1 MVSEMPWIQD
11 SEVDNEMILKGSLF
25 YLFFFGFNLLSD
37 HLFSGNGMDSVD
49 YEARFLI
56 LKEDR
61 QDEICRYL
69 NFLDPV
75 SFVFE

>member
-1 MVSEMPWIQD
+1 
-11 SEVDNEMILKGSLF
+11 MILLN
-25 YLFFFGFNLLSD
+25 YFGFNLLSD
-37 HLFSGNGMDSVD
+37 PLFSGNGMDSVD

-61 QDEICRYL
+61 QDVICRYL

-75 SFVFE
+75 SFVFECCLSDELFFVPGSGPAF

>member
-1 MVSEMPWIQD
+1 
-11 SEVDNEMILKGSLF
+11 
-25 YLFFFGFNLLSD
+25 
-37 HLFSGNGMDSVD
+37 MDSVD
-49 YEARFLI
+49 CEARFLI

-61 QDEICRYL
+61 QDGIWRYL

>member
-1 MVSEMPWIQD
+1 
-11 SEVDNEMILKGSLF
+11 
-25 YLFFFGFNLLSD
+25 
-37 HLFSGNGMDSVD
+37 MDSVD

-61 QDEICRYL
+61 QDVICRYL

-75 SFVFE
+75 SFVFECCLSDELFFVPGSGPAF

>member
-1 MVSEMPWIQD
+1 
-11 SEVDNEMILKGSLF
+11 
-25 YLFFFGFNLLSD
+25 
-37 HLFSGNGMDSVD
+37 MDSVD
-49 YEARFLI
+49 CEARFLI

-61 QDEICRYL
+61 QDGICRYL

>member
-1 MVSEMPWIQD
+1 M
-11 SEVDNEMILKGSLF
+11 N
-25 YLFFFGFNLLSD
+25 YFGFNLIHD
-37 HLFSGNGMDSVD
+37 RLFSGNGMDSVD

-61 QDEICRYL
+61 QDGIWK
-69 NFLDPV
+69 FLYSRDPV

>member
-1 MVSEMPWIQD
+1 ML
-11 SEVDNEMILKGSLF
+11 ILLN
-25 YLFFFGFNLLSD
+25 YFGFNLIHDRL
-37 HLFSGNGMDSVD
+37 LSGNGMDSVD

-61 QDEICRYL
+61 QDGIWK
-69 NFLDPV
+69 FLYSRDPV

>member
-1 MVSEMPWIQD
+1 
-11 SEVDNEMILKGSLF
+11 
-25 YLFFFGFNLLSD
+25 
-37 HLFSGNGMDSVD
+37 MDSVD

-61 QDEICRYL
+61 LDGIWK
-69 NFLDPV
+69 FLYSQDPV

>member
-1 MVSEMPWIQD
+1 M
-11 SEVDNEMILKGSLF
+11 N
-25 YLFFFGFNLLSD
+25 YFGFNLLSD
-37 HLFSGNGMDSVD
+37 RLFSGNGMDSVD

-61 QDEICRYL
+61 QDGIWKYL

>member
-1 MVSEMPWIQD
+1 ML
-11 SEVDNEMILKGSLF
+11 ILLN
-25 YLFFFGFNLLSD
+25 YFGFNLIHDRL
-37 HLFSGNGMDSVD
+37 LSGNGMDSVD

-61 QDEICRYL
+61 QDGIWKSL

>member
-1 MVSEMPWIQD
+1 
-11 SEVDNEMILKGSLF
+11 
-25 YLFFFGFNLLSD
+25 
-37 HLFSGNGMDSVD
+37 MDSVD

-61 QDEICRYL
+61 QDGIWK
-69 NFLDPV
+69 FLYFRDPV

>member
-1 MVSEMPWIQD
+1 
-11 SEVDNEMILKGSLF
+11 
-25 YLFFFGFNLLSD
+25 
-37 HLFSGNGMDSVD
+37 MDSVD

-61 QDEICRYL
+61 QDGIWRYL

>member
-1 MVSEMPWIQD
+1 MQVESFE
-11 SEVDNEMILKGSLF
+11 L
-25 YLFFFGFNLLSD
+25 YGFNLIHD
-37 HLFSGNGMDSVD
+37 RLFSGNGMDSVD

-61 QDEICRYL
+61 QDGIWK
-69 NFLDPV
+69 FLYSRDPV